1 MTREPRG
8 TRDRPGSLDR
18 SGGSGDRGDSGPDLA
33 RRIPAR
39 VPARV
44 GALESLRTVMQAMI
58 ASGLGAVLVESPLGP
73 TGFLTAM
80 DVIEAVAGGADP
92 DTVWAGEIAR
102 PAPRTVSC
110 TQHPADVG
118 EEMTAYEL
126 EVVAVIDENAAVGV
140 ASALD
145 VLSAVLRLAKEPT
158 DHHRDR

>member
-1 MTREPRG
+1 MEDLSTAPGAAG
-8 TRDRPGSLDR
+8 TPGTEGIPDRTWRVASRRGSL
-18 SGGSGDRGDSGPDLA
+18 PTW
-33 RRIPAR
+33 
-39 VPARV
+39 
-44 GALESLRTVMQAMI
+44 GALESLRTATQAMV

-118 EEMTAYEL
+118 AEMTAYEL
-126 EVVAVIDENAAVGV
+126 EVVAVVDENAAVGV

-145 VLSAVLRLAKEPT
+145 VLSAVLRSPKEPT
-158 DHHRDR
+158 NHYSDR